1 MYVET
6 SVISYLTNRPAL
18 DVITAGHQATT
29 YQWWEHQRTN
39 YDLVISQLVVKEA
52 GAGYPVAAARRLA
65 TLGGIPLLDANRPGV
80 ESLAEA
86 LIVNGALPIKAFVD
100 ASHIAVCAVAD
111 IKILLMWNFEHIANG
126 FMMKKIQSA
135 CTENGFDCPQLL
147 TPLQLLGADY
157 VD

>member
-1 MYVET
+1 MRA
-6 SVISYLTNRPAL
+6 IRLPQHG
-18 DVITAGHQATT
+18 D
-29 YQWWEHQRTN
+29 W
-39 YDLVISQLVVKEA
+39 
-52 GAGYPVAAARRLA
+52 RRLKA
-65 TLGGIPLLDANRPGV
+65 FRCSTRAGPEV

-100 ASHIAVCAVAD
+100 AAHIAVCAVAD
-111 IKILLMWNFEHIANG
+111 IKILLTLNFEHIANG

-147 TPLQLLGADY
+147 TPLQLLGANY